1 MYVSVFVLLLSIISI
16 GYYRPYSADAEAAQS
31 VSPVAPA
38 VDTPSPVVSVDEKTA
53 TNVAANFA
61 MQTEISVATNVANL
75 STSLEAQQEIA
86 QADHTVIAK
95 PQIVQPT
102 ADNRAVSTY
111 VAKEGDTVQSIAAE
125 HGISVETVKWANTL
139 MADTVDAGRELV
151 ILPVSGVLYT
161 TKAGD
166 TLESLAQKYGASAER
181 IVSYNDLEVAG
192 IQEGVQIIIPDGV
205 RPTEPAPQP
214 QPTLTTNVGTGGSL
228 SGSESPS
235 ANVTVSAGNK
245 YAPGYCTFY
254 AYERRPDIGSFWGNA
269 STWAINAQAAGFT
282 VVRGVP
288 KAGAIFQYGG
298 GYGGYG
304 HAGIVE
310 SVNTADGTMVISD
323 MNGIAGFNR
332 VGYDTVPINTSW
344 NYIY

>member
-1 MYVSVFVLLLSIISI
+1 MFVVLLSIISV
-16 GYYRPYSADAEAAQS
+16 GYYRPYSAVTGASES
-31 VSPVAPA
+31 VSPI
-38 VDTPSPVVSVDEKTA
+38 SPVTDAPRATASVDEKTA
-53 TNVAANFA
+53 TEVTANFA
-61 MQTEISVATNVANL
+61 MQTQMSVAANVANL

-86 QADHTVIAK
+86 QVDQTVIAK

-102 ADNRAVSTY
+102 ADSRTVSTY
-111 VAKEGDTVQSIAAE
+111 VAKIGDTAQSIAAE
-125 HGISVETVKWANTL
+125 HGVSVETVKWANDL
-139 MADTVDAGRELV
+139 QSDAVEAGRDIV
-151 ILPVSGVLYT
+151 ILPVDGVMYT
-161 TKAGD
+161 TKEGD
-166 TLESLAQKYGASAER
+166 TAATLAETFGAAAER
-181 IVSYNDLEVAG
+181 IISFNDLEVVG
-192 IQEGVQIIIPDGV
+192 IQEDMQIIIPGGV
-205 RPTEPAPQP
+205 KPSEPAPQP

-235 ANVTVSAGNK
+235 ANVTMSAGNK

-310 SVNTADGTMVISD
+310 SVNLADGTMVISD